1 MWEVTIS
8 ELHVHVGTKWRGGG
22 GLFMKSGT
30 GKCGGWVG
38 VSSLVPK
45 AGGEDIYI
53 DFQFKCNVKRGTF
66 AYCLTHLDSNNII
79 MTIAELL
86 EKE

>member
-1 MWEVTIS
+1 ME
-8 ELHVHVGTKWRGGG
+8 GGG
-22 GLFMKSGT
+22 GLFIKSGT
-30 GKCGGWVG
+30 GKCSGWVG

-45 AGGEDIYI
+45 AGGEDI
-53 DFQFKCNVKRGTF
+53 DFQFKRNVKRGTF

>member
-1 MWEVTIS
+1 
-8 ELHVHVGTKWRGGG
+8 
-22 GLFMKSGT
+22 MKSGT

-86 EKE
+86 EKERILTSLKGREDDFLVQH